1 MQYKVREHFFVHLDG
16 QSYGPGDLLDLTDE
30 QAERHA
36 AQIEP
41 AEAPKPARKAKAND
55 AD

>member
-1 MQYKVREHFFVHLDG
+1 MQYKVREHFYVHLGG
-16 QSYGPGDLLDLTDE
+16 QVHVPGTVLDLTEE

-41 AEAPKPARKAKAND
+41 AEQSKPSRRAKADGTN
-55 AD
+55 

>member
-16 QSYGPGDLLDLTDE
+16 QSYGPGTVLDLSDE

-36 AQIEP
+36 AQIETV
-41 AEAPKPARKAKAND
+41 ESPKPSRKAKAND
-55 AD
+55 AE